1 MRCPSAYGRVAG
13 LPVVR
18 SQAHREPGLACAS
31 VANEKDFGVRVLD
44 LVRRRRQGCRRDCVR
59 ARLPDGLRKIPRT
72 DNPVVVSRNRVAS
85 IGGPC
90 HPPDRAGVAFK
101 DADAVPS
108 LDIPQPQRSVQG
120 SRECV
125 PLIGAPGHTG
135 HGVRM
140 ARENA
145 QAAPSLYRQ
154 QPNCV
159 VIGRREDTFLIGTP
173 SNADDPARMT
183 FEYAQTATSLH
194 IP

>member
-1 MRCPSAYGRVAG
+1 
-13 LPVVR
+13 
-18 SQAHREPGLACAS
+18 
-31 VANEKDFGVRVLD
+31 
-44 LVRRRRQGCRRDCVR
+44 
-59 ARLPDGLRKIPRT
+59 
-72 DNPVVVSRNRVAS
+72 
-85 IGGPC
+85 
-90 HPPDRAGVAFK
+90 
-101 DADAVPS
+101 
-108 LDIPQPQRSVQG
+108 
-120 SRECV
+120 
-125 PLIGAPGHTG
+125 
-135 HGVRM
+135 M